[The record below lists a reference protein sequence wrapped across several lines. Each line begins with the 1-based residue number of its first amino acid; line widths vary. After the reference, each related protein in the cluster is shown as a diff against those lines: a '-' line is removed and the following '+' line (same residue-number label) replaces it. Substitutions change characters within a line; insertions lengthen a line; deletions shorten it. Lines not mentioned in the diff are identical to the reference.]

1 MEPKERETGVVQ
13 KRKRHGSPSP
23 GGMESWVARRSVKG
37 QRSTNQQ
44 KYRAILRSDQ
54 IQQKK
59 KNFSAISN
67 RSQLFLNCLDC
78 ILLFV

>member
-59 KNFSAISN
+59 KFSAISN